1 MPRFDPKT
9 DPTRYEV
16 ATFFNDAL
24 TAELRGQPCIA
35 RLCPF
40 CDQKVELL
48 YPGRHSASRGKC
60 PNCGEQVAFPA
71 VTFSKVKPPE
81 DTYQLTV

>member
-1 MPRFDPKT
+1 MPRFDPKD
-9 DPTRYEV
+9 DPERYEI
-16 ATFFNDAL
+16 AAFL
-24 TAELRGQPCIA
+24 TAVQTRQLRGQPCIA

-48 YPGRHSASRGKC
+48 YPGRHSASRSKC
-60 PNCGEQVAFPA
+60 PACGEQVAFPA

-81 DTYQLTV
+81 ETFALTV